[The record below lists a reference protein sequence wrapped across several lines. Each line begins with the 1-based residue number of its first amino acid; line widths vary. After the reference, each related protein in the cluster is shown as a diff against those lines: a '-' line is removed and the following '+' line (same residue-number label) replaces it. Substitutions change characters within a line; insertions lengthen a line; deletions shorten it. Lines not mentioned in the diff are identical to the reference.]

1 MLLNSFFTYTA
12 GAVESDK
19 ISATLKLNK
28 EHDIYNGHF
37 PGMPVTPGVC
47 QVQMVQEVI
56 NDCLNSKYVLQSARD
71 IKFLNFINPEK
82 ASELQ
87 MEFTM
92 KTNTESKISGSVL
105 LHADGVNFLKMRATF
120 KK

>member
-12 GAVESDK
+12 DAIEADK
-19 ISATLKLNK
+19 ISTTLKLNK

-47 QVQMVQEVI
+47 QVQMVQEMI
-56 NDCLNSKYVLQSARD
+56 NDCLNDSFVLASARD
-71 IKFLNFINPEK
+71 IKFLNFIDPQK
-82 ASELQ
+82 TAELQ

-92 KTNTESKISGSVL
+92 KKKTEEEISGSVL
-105 LHADGVNFLKMRATF
+105 LHAGGVNFLKMRASF